1 MSKSV
6 IVIGA
11 SGHGKVV
18 ADIIRCAGD
27 EVAGFLDDNKKSL
40 NNFIGYPVLGSVTE
54 YEKFLESY
62 FVVAIGNAEI
72 RQKIADR
79 LQGVKWYTAIHPSAV
94 ISQIDVE
101 IGEGTVVMANAVVN
115 SGVSIGKHCII
126 NSGAVVEH
134 DNIIEDFVHIS
145 VGVKLAGTVHIGKR
159 SWIGIGAV
167 ISNNISVCPDC
178 MIGAGGVVV
187 KGISESGIF
196 VGVPVKK
203 LEKISL

>member
-187 KGISESGIF
+187 KDISDSGIF

>member
-40 NNFIGYPVLGSVTE
+40 NNFIGYTVLGSVTE
-54 YEKFLESY
+54 YEKFLASY

-187 KGISESGIF
+187 KDISESGIF